1 MTGSQQSRTEPGRG
15 TRPAGE
21 RHRLHALTGLRLLAA
36 LAVYMSHVPA
46 PLGAPGWLLTIQQSG
61 YAGVTFFFVLSG
73 FVLTLNYF
81 DTLRTPRQLW
91 SYTVARFA
99 RVYPLYLVV
108 LSWPALHL
116 WADGALPK
124 HELLLHVLGIQAWN
138 ADPRVLFPFIQ
149 PSWSISVEL
158 FLYATLPL
166 LVAAVRLVDRR
177 VWAIV
182 GCLVLTLVAVAGI
195 AWYFVHSGRAAL
207 HPADP
212 ASAHRW
218 LYRMPL
224 MRIGDFLLGILAARL
239 YLHVRGR
246 PAAARIGA
254 WLVPAS
260 VAFTVL
266 AAAQSSLLFSAWSWD
281 ALYAL
286 PATGLILGLAL
297 APRHPL
303 SRLLARR
310 PVVILGEASFAFYLV
325 HQPLV
330 VGLGSGAWAGGITP
344 ARVAVE
350 VVTLGLAMAVAIG
363 LLVAVE
369 KPGRALVTRLLVRR
383 PAPAPRP
390 DSGSGRA
397 PVRVDLLRPALPA
410 PRSGAL
416 LDGLTAPL
424 PAVPGPGARRVV
436 GERPV
441 PALPRR

>member
-1 MTGSQQSRTEPGRG
+1 M
-15 TRPAGE
+15 
-21 RHRLHALTGLRLLAA
+21 
-36 LAVYMSHVPA
+36 
-46 PLGAPGWLLTIQQSG
+46 
-61 YAGVTFFFVLSG
+61 
-73 FVLTLNYF
+73 
-81 DTLRTPRQLW
+81 
-91 SYTVARFA
+91 
-99 RVYPLYLVV
+99 
-108 LSWPALHL
+108 
-116 WADGALPK
+116 
-124 HELLLHVLGIQAWN
+124 
-138 ADPRVLFPFIQ
+138 LFPFIQ

-182 GCLVLTLVAVAGI
+182 GCLLLTLVALGAI

-224 MRIGDFLLGILAARL
+224 MRLGDFLLGILAARL

-246 PAAARIGA
+246 PAAGRIGA

-310 PVVILGEASFAFYLV
+310 PVVLLGEASFAFYLV

-330 VGLGSGAWAGGITP
+330 VGLGSGAWATGITP

-350 VVTLGLAMAVAIG
+350 VMTLGLAMAVAIG
-363 LLVAVE
+363 LHVAVE
-369 KPGRALVTRLLVRR
+369 KPGRALVTRLLDRR
-383 PAPAPRP
+383 PPPAPRP
-390 DSGSGRA
+390 GSGSGSA

-416 LDGLTAPL
+416 LTGSPHPCRRSRDPGSGGSSANARCPHCPVADPL
-424 PAVPGPGARRVV
+424 PDRSVPPIRGARGIWFGCDERGPFRLNTPADALTERTCLLMV
-436 GERPV
+436 GDEGTYQRHEQKG
-441 PALPRR
+441 R